1 MKPDQIEAIIR
12 EYISQV
18 IHMSFAT
25 VKDQKPWVCE
35 LHFYYDDELNL
46 YFTSS
51 KHTRHAQELLANPYV
66 AGNIVTQHFKNQKV
80 RCVEF
85 EGRAEMLSGKEAE
98 VTAYKAY
105 VARFGES
112 ENLLNE
118 IRKDGDVRSFKIT
131 VSDFF
136 LFDSYGESR
145 GKHQLQWRTTAYASK
160 SEQQKKETA

>member
-1 MKPDQIEAIIR
+1 MKPGEIEAIVR
-12 EYISQV
+12 EYIEQV
-18 IHMSFAT
+18 IHLSLAT
-25 VKDQKPWVCE
+25 VKDTKPWVCE
-35 LHFYYDDELNL
+35 VHFSYDDELNL

-51 KHTRHAQELLANPYV
+51 KNSRHAQELLANPYV

-85 EGRAEMLSGKEAE
+85 EGIAEMLSSKDAE
-98 VTAYKAY
+98 EVAYKAY

-112 ENLLNE
+112 EGLLNE
-118 IRKDGDVRSFKIT
+118 IRKDGDVHSFRIT

-145 GKHQLQWRTTAYASK
+145 GKHHLPWDLKDRNTA
-160 SEQQKKETA
+160 

>member
-1 MKPDQIEAIIR
+1 MKPTEIEAIIR
-12 EYISQV
+12 EYIEQV
-18 IHMSFAT
+18 VHMSLAT
-25 VKDQKPWVCE
+25 VKDDKPWVCE
-35 LHFYYDDELNL
+35 VHFSYDNELNL

-51 KHTRHAQELLANPYV
+51 KNSRHAQELLANPHV

-85 EGRAEMLSGKEAE
+85 EGTAEMLGGADAE
-98 VTAYKAY
+98 QTAYRAY

-112 ENLLNE
+112 EGLLNE

-131 VSDFF
+131 VHDFF

-145 GKHQLQWRTTAYASK
+145 GKHHLPWMSK
-160 SEQQKKETA
+160 TMESTK